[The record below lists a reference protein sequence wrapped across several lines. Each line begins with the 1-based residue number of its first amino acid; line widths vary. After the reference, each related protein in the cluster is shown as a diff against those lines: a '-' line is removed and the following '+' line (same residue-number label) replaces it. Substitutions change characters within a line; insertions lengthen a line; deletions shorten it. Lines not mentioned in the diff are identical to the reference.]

1 MQNTNLTKKEGEAVV
16 QAQQEMYIALFG
28 SVNALRNVSI
38 LLVGMSIFLAMLIPH
53 QGWFPTSQS
62 QGMTNFHRWLYDQ
75 YVIVSCLITPIFYV
89 HFKQKRMNPLFCR
102 KWNAYIR
109 TYAEFNVKNAE
120 NFQDDAGA
128 SKWQERL
135 TLYVGRSLL
144 KNKWLQYVT
153 FICLIVGSILIYSL
167 VTPFVSTRG
176 SSFWILTWW
185 PINVFFI
192 GVLYYVQIPLLI
204 RLFSIEEIHMQTDK
218 LSYSYQRE
226 ENN

>member
-16 QAQQEMYIALFG
+16 KAQQEMYVALFG

-62 QGMTNFHRWLYDQ
+62 QGMTNYHRWLYDQ
-75 YVIVSCLITPIFYV
+75 YVIVSSLITPIFYM
-89 HFKQKRMNPLFCR
+89 HFKHKRMNPLFCR

-109 TYAEFNVKNAE
+109 AYAEFNIKNAE
-120 NFQDDAGA
+120 HFQNDARA
-128 SKWQERL
+128 NKWQERL
-135 TLYVGRSLL
+135 TLCMGRSLL

-153 FICLIVGSILIYSL
+153 FICLIVGSILMYSL

-185 PINVFFI
+185 PINAFFI

-218 LSYSYQRE
+218 LSYKYQRE

>member
-1 MQNTNLTKKEGEAVV
+1 MQNTNLTKKEGEAVI
-16 QAQQEMYIALFG
+16 QAQQEMYVALFG
-28 SVNALRNVSI
+28 SVNALRNVSF
-38 LLVGMSIFLAMLIPH
+38 LLVGISILFAMLIPH
-53 QGWFPTSQS
+53 EGWFPTSQS
-62 QGMTNFHRWLYDQ
+62 QGMTNYHRWLYDQ
-75 YVIVSCLITPIFYV
+75 YVIISCLITPIFYV

-109 TYAEFNVKNAE
+109 AYAEFNIKNAE
-120 NFQDDAGA
+120 NFQNDARA
-128 SKWQERL
+128 NKWQERL
-135 TLYVGRSLL
+135 TLCIGRSLL

-153 FICLIVGSILIYSL
+153 FICLIVGSILMYSL

-185 PINVFFI
+185 PINAFFI

-204 RLFSIEEIHMQTDK
+204 RLFSIEEIHMQTDI
-218 LSYSYQRE
+218 LSYRDHRE

>member
-1 MQNTNLTKKEGEAVV
+1 MQNTNLTKKESAAFV
-16 QAQQEMYIALFG
+16 QAQREMYVVLLG
-28 SVNALRNVSI
+28 SVNTLGSLSI
-38 LLVGMSIFLAMLIPH
+38 LLVGISLFFAILIPH

-62 QGMTNFHRWLYDQ
+62 LGMTNYHRWLYDQ
-75 YVIVSCLITPIFYV
+75 YVIVSCLITPLFYV
-89 HFKQKRMNPLFCR
+89 HFKQKKMNPLFCR

-109 TYAEFNVKNAE
+109 AYAEFNVKNAE
-120 NFQDDAGA
+120 NFQDDGCET
-128 SKWQERL
+128 KWQERL

-144 KNKWLQYVT
+144 KNKWLQYAT
-153 FICLIVGSILIYSL
+153 CICLIVGSILMYSL

-185 PINVFFI
+185 PINAFFI

-204 RLFSIEEIHMQTDK
+204 RLFSIEEIYMQTDK
-218 LSYSYQRE
+218 LSYRYQRE